1 MCMPKAPK
9 PPAPPAQR
17 QTMKDPMAGEPMGN
31 DMQRR
36 IRGFSSLVSR
46 AQPSLQPPST
56 TSTLG
61 G

>member
-1 MCMPKAPK
+1 MCVPKAPK

-17 QTMKDPMAGEPMGN
+17 QATREPANVLNLGN
-31 DMQRR
+31 DNQRR
-36 IRGFSSLVSR
+36 IRGYAALVSR
-46 AQPSLQPPST
+46 AQPSLQPPVT